1 MRQVHFLDQ
10 PNVVHHLPNCWS
22 LELVVEPVDGVD
34 LVDRW
39 AFAAFLRVVFDATGE
54 VEATARS
61 IAHQILQ

>member
-1 MRQVHFLDQ
+1 VT
-10 PNVVHHLPNCWS
+10 
-22 LELVVEPVDGVD
+22 
-34 LVDRW
+34 